1 MSENTIS
8 KDSMW
13 EIDTINYDGWQ
24 WTALDGAEF
33 ILELVHEI
41 ERLQKEGAMHEEDIR
56 KLYLRIE
63 ELEKA
68 LEGGGE
74 DE

>member
-1 MSENTIS
+1 MSENTIG

-24 WTALDGAEF
+24 WTAPDGAEF

-41 ERLQKEGAMHEEDIR
+41 ERLQTELIESDERNRHVINYA
-56 KLYLRIE
+56 KLL
-63 ELEKA
+63 
-68 LEGGGE
+68 GGRNLGR
-74 DE
+74 